1 MLLLPYRV
9 VASLFNFTVKN
20 CSLYPISNYAVI
32 FVIDGLNIPAKKLFL
47 KVSSMMNDS
56 AYIFISFFSSSNF
69 KVVMEAAISV
79 VGSYLFF

>member
-1 MLLLPYRV
+1 M
-9 VASLFNFTVKN
+9 
-20 CSLYPISNYAVI
+20 
-32 FVIDGLNIPAKKLFL
+32 IDGLNLNIPAKKLFL